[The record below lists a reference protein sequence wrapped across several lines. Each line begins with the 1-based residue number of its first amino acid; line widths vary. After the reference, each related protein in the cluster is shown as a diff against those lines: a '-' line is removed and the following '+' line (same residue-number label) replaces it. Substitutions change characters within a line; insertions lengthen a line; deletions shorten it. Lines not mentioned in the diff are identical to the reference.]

1 MLLRV
6 AMRLVSTRMLSIR
19 EQHAADSY
27 FKHCTVSA
35 SNSVKQPDARYD
47 DR

>member
-27 FKHCTVSA
+27 FKLSTVSA
-35 SNSVKQPDARYD
+35 SDSIKQPDTRYD